1 MVTLGVGVIS
11 GDPAIADSNDFQLLY
26 RLGAQGVNIKE
37 GFFGE
42 ALPVWQPLSCCFILA
57 EPFSEERGSNETRVF
72 RLRDADDGIHVRKL
86 SLSLSRPLSPSLSR
100 SLSSSLLSLS
110 LSLSEG
116 VACLGVQ

>member
-57 EPFSEERGSNETRVF
+57 EPFSEERGSNETHVF
-72 RLRDADDGIHVRKL
+72 RLRDADDGIHVRSL
-86 SLSLSRPLSPSLSR
+86 SLSLSLSLPLSL
-100 SLSSSLLSLS
+100 SLLFSSLS

-116 VACLGVQ
+116 VAGLGVP